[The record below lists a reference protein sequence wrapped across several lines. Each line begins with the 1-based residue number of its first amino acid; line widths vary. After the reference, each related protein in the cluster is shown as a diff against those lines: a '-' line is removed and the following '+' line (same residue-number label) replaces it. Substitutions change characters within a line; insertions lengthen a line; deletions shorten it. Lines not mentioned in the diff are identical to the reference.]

1 MLDKLQAGDKSAYDV
16 AEELIEETDAF
27 PTHVFF
33 ILEKFEKARLF
44 MEAYEAEDV
53 K

>member
-27 PTHVFF
+27 PAHVFF
-33 ILEKFEKARLF
+33 ILKKFEKAGLF
-44 MEAYEAEDV
+44 LEPYETEEA